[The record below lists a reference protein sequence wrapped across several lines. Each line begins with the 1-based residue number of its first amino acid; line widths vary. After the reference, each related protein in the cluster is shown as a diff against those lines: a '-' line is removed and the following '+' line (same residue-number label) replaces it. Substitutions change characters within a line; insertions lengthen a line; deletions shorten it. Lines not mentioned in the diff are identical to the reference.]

1 MILETAEKKLAELIA
16 ERDAVREAE
25 ALVDRI
31 AEPVTLESEE
41 TISAARTAYNGL
53 TVRQKEMYSPDR
65 LTRLEAL
72 EAALAE
78 KKKQA
83 AEDAAREEEN
93 REKIA
98 AVETLIDAI
107 GTVTKNSGPS
117 ITAARTAFDALS
129 ETLRAR
135 VGNYNVLLAA
145 EAAYKRI
152 LTSGDRPTQ
161 GGGGV
166 TPGGTITGGNMGV
179 AGSTAGTTGTT
190 GTNPAGETGA
200 GTPERETTVTD
211 VSGKTG
217 GRIETGVTPSENTAD
232 TDSGSG
238 LSWLWWVIPLV
249 LGGGIVLWLLLG
261 KKREEDEDEE

>member
-1 MILETAEKKLAELIA
+1 MTRSSDAAGGDQDSLVILETAEKKLAELIA

-83 AEDAAREEEN
+83 AEDAARGEN

-98 AVETLIDAI
+98 AVEILIDAI

-166 TPGGTITGGNMGV
+166 TLAAPSPAGTK
-179 AGSTAGTTGTT
+179 GTTGTGTGGTT
-190 GTNPAGETGA
+190 GTIN
-200 GTPERETTVTD
+200 
-211 VSGKTG
+211 
-217 GRIETGVTPSENTAD
+217 
-232 TDSGSG
+232 DSGQTRPARPAPVRRSAKRPSRMSPARPAAGSRPASRPARIRRIPIPAPASAGSG
-238 LSWLWWVIPLV
+238 
-249 LGGGIVLWLLLG
+249 G
-261 KKREEDEDEE
+261 